1 MPPSYKGLT
10 KLEFSAMVA
19 SIVKTIQIHVLASAS
34 SDPTMAT
41 VNLERWL
48 YIETYL
54 VIIST
59 SIPCIRPLFRP
70 FNRSREYSYGTR
82 SNNMYYNNNTHELN
96 SPYAENSASSFRT
109 RTRMSALSG
118 RTGGSGSGAK
128 VISKRQSDF
137 EEIGSED
144 ETASGSNSGGRYDEE
159 SQGLGTGRKNDFSVS
174 IGHAI

>member
-1 MPPSYKGLT
+1 M
-10 KLEFSAMVA
+10 AA
-19 SIVKTIQIHVLASAS
+19 SVVKTVQIHVLVSAS

-54 VIIST
+54 VIITT
-59 SIPCIRPLFRP
+59 SIPCIRPLIRS
-70 FNRSREYSYGTR
+70 FNRNREYSYGTR
-82 SNNMYYNNNTHELN
+82 SNNLYNHTHELN
-96 SPYAENSASSFRT
+96 SPSSFRT

-128 VISKRQSDF
+128 VISNRRSDF

-144 ETASGSNSGGRYDEE
+144 ETASGSHSGGRYDEE
-159 SQGLGTGRKNDFSVS
+159 SQDLGTARKGSFSVS
-174 IGHAI
+174 IGQAI